1 MERFLLNLGKLSLIG
16 GVVIGAVLAA
26 RPLWRERYGPRGRC
40 FLWLGLSLFLLLPID
55 YSVQHGPVQMTAPA
69 QHTVLLTQGRPAVV
83 RTEDVPRLTSSPP
96 VQTEQGDVKA
106 QPRVRAVPLET
117 VLFWCYLAG
126 VGGYVAVQWVRYA
139 RFRRLVRRWRR
150 RAEGYETVLRETARA
165 LSCPVPRLYI
175 CEAVTTPALTGF
187 VKPVLLLPRETYGE
201 AELRFILRHELYHL
215 KRRDMLYKLVL
226 TAANALHWFNPLVY
240 LMLRQADED
249 IELSCDDAATA
260 DLTHTERA
268 EYSRTLLAAVQA
280 KTRPLPVT
288 TRFGG
293 TAQRLRRRIAN
304 IMGKKKKQGAGIAVL
319 VLIGVLTGGCAV
331 SWSGGAAP
339 GDTGASYESM
349 KGYVTA
355 RMDEVKKQGVDYQAV
370 PDSQAGAESA
380 QTVHD
385 TVEDVRLE
393 WLRQTGAVE
402 DLAPE
407 GTLEVWEYHYVVK
420 PANGQNL
427 LPVLAG
433 GMYRTDDGYV
443 DFEGQGGHYVFA
455 LRAGDGRYTILKDQ
469 PVNDGAALFGW
480 HEHPEEALFDWY
492 VDEADLNLPKYVL
505 SDLLGEAVE
514 DAYGSEPQ
522 PVSAR
527 RWDGDGWHLY
537 IPVTGWEQTE
547 EGNQWRSSYQTGSE
561 LSVNKSVDS
570 VETME
575 EFYRSQGQTKN
586 EDGAWCVTAED
597 GTHFATYLQAAPQ
610 GGCYIL
616 QTCWIPAKEAEAGQ
630 QAFSMEKQ
638 VQREEKELRAMA
650 LHFALDS

>member
-69 QHTVLLTQGRPAVV
+69 QRTVLLTQSGPAVV
-83 RTEDVPRLTSSPP
+83 RTEDVSRLTSSPP
-96 VQTEQGDVKA
+96 VQTEQGGETVKA

-268 EYSRTLLAAVQA
+268 EYSRTLLAAVQV

-293 TAQRLRRRIAN
+293 TARRLRRRIAN

-331 SWSGGAAP
+331 SWDRSASP
-339 GDTGASYESM
+339 KDTGTFYGSM
-349 KGYVTA
+349 KEFVTTQIEE
-355 RMDEVKKQGVDYQAV
+355 EVKKQEEASQTT
-370 PDSQAGAESA
+370 PDLQAGEKPA
-380 QTVHD
+380 QTIQG
-385 TVEDVRLE
+385 TVS
-393 WLRQTGAVE
+393 
-402 DLAPE
+402 
-407 GTLEVWEYHYVVK
+407 H
-420 PANGQNL
+420 
-427 LPVLAG
+427 
-433 GMYRTDDGYV
+433 
-443 DFEGQGGHYVFA
+443 
-455 LRAGDGRYTILKDQ
+455 
-469 PVNDGAALFGW
+469 
-480 HEHPEEALFDWY
+480 
-492 VDEADLNLPKYVL
+492 
-505 SDLLGEAVE
+505 
-514 DAYGSEPQ
+514 GSEPQ
-522 PVSAR
+522 PISTR
-527 RWDGDGWHLY
+527 RWDGDGWHLD
-537 IPVTGWEQTE
+537 IPVTGWERTE
-547 EGNQWRSSYQTGSE
+547 EGGQWRSSYQTGSE

-575 EFYRSQGQTKN
+575 KFYRSQGHTKN
-586 EDGAWCVTAED
+586 KDGAWCVTAED

-616 QTCWIPAKEAEAGQ
+616 QTCWIPVKEAEAGQ

-638 VQREEKELRAMA
+638 VQREEKELREMA